1 MKNLLWVALGMFLMF
16 IVLKMLSQR
25 GDRGSSATS
34 QYFIALAKTPQAM
47 NLVRTNEFKELVK
60 TMEFRTLIKTLAT
73 NELNAISNTLTT
85 FSIE

>member
-16 IVLKMLSQR
+16 IILKMLSQR

-34 QYFIALAKTPQAM
+34 QCFIALAKTPQAM
-47 NLVRTNEFKELVK
+47 NLVRTNEFRELAK
-60 TMEFRTLIKTLAT
+60 SMEFRNLLKTLAAD
-73 NELNAISNTLTT
+73 EMNAMANTLTT